1 MKKYDQIKNA
11 LFHVKCSYLANK
23 DRKMLLNTVR
33 NIGIGSC
40 LCELNKV
47 KKEDSTNY
55 PNFFERLS
63 YRIKSCYARST
74 VNMKGL
80 TRMFLYG

>member
-11 LFHVKCSYLANK
+11 LFHVKYSYLANK
-23 DRKMLLNTVR
+23 DRKMLLKIIRNTV
-33 NIGIGSC
+33 IGSC

-47 KKEDSTNY
+47 RKEDSTNY

-63 YRIKSCYARST
+63 YRIKSCYARSV
-74 VNMKGL
+74 VNLKGL